1 MLYPEVIAILVYG
14 TIVMTI
20 ATRRFH
26 KRLD

>member
-1 MLYPEVIAILVYG
+1 VMDVVAITIYG
-14 TIVMTI
+14 VIVMTI